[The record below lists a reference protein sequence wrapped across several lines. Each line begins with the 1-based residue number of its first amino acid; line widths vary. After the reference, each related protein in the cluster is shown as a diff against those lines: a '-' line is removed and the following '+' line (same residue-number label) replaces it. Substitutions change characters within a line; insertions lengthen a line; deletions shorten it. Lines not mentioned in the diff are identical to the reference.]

1 MSSDGEMDKEAM
13 VHIYNGIS
21 LSINMS
27 ETMPFAETWM
37 DLAVVILSEVNQKE
51 KNKHGIIPL
60 RCGI

>member
-51 KNKHGIIPL
+51 KNEHGIIPL
-60 RCGI
+60 RYGI